1 MFDATSYELGVS
13 TARGDVV
20 IEEGGDYTFADPNAD
35 GNIVIT
41 KEESNG
47 E

>member
-1 MFDATSYELGVS
+1 MFDATSYELGIS

-20 IEEGGDYTFADPNAD
+20 IEEGGDYTFSDPNDD
-35 GNIVIT
+35 GNVVIT
-41 KEESNG
+41 KEDSDG